1 MEIRDPRQVTN
12 SPLPGSLEPA
22 VTGSAAD
29 SSGTNSATNFTV
41 DFLRQILLNGPQIAA
56 NSSAGFTASQ
66 TLERGS
72 RSEAVG
78 SRRDLLSDR
87 ATTVAASIRERRS
100 ASDSRLARDTDDST
114 AVRTSATEDDR
125 RSRRESG
132 RSSPLGSPLGNHL
145 SGTALR
151 RDAADASRDSKL
163 PALRHERTA
172 EGDDSAHAAEDAEL
186 LEGDPSGSIE
196 SSGEVVAG
204 PVQDV
209 VLGEV
214 DPTGIEG
221 ARTEPVTGALEGEAL
236 EESVQE
242 LSREVETVQSTTGNS
257 LNAGAPQSA
266 RSSNSG
272 SGTNAFKA
280 GSSGRNTPT
289 ETTGQDASNVL
300 PGNGIQV
307 PSEGSAPVDD
317 DGNVVPQEAS
327 PVSSV
332 SQATAYPSGNAILL
346 DSRAEAV
353 RAMRGDSASSLSSFR
368 RMLAEGTG
376 TPDAKVQGAESE
388 SSTKSAAGDNQTVAS
403 NAGNVEATDDSDA
416 LPQVMRTD
424 GVPIL
429 AAVPGSPPEVAP
441 AVSSSPDGV
450 RDLLLESAAQ
460 ILAIGTGSLQ
470 TRTEAQ
476 NSWQVGR
483 QSGSGY
489 SAGRSS
495 GAAATSGPQAGGLP
509 VGWQPAGWNP
519 VAGSASWMS
528 AGSHPGSAATSAV
541 IAATVGT
548 GSAAITPLSFA
559 AALASAA
566 STGSI
571 PLADAKGQAASDSL
585 VAGSPTADGELPVST
600 PVTTAATNGVGR
612 VASAA
617 PTTSPEMA
625 INQVAQGIL
634 DSTASG
640 ILTAARSEQSFS
652 IVLSPE
658 NYGEL
663 TIDVRQNDEG
673 VSVRLE
679 ATTGAGHELL
689 SDHLTKLHEILEQ
702 RGLAVDQI
710 TIDRIEAPRDVA
722 APSQPERDQN
732 SDDRSREQQARH
744 DRAETG
750 THGSGGRGAGN
761 SRSGDPSAQERRI
774 DGRRDSVVEAMGRE
788 SRESVPGKPIAAN
801 SVSSANPLRWERVD
815 IQI

>member
-22 VTGSAAD
+22 ATGSGTD

-56 NSSAGFTASQ
+56 NSSAGFTAGNA
-66 TLERGS
+66 LERGS
-72 RSEAVG
+72 RSETAR
-78 SRRDLLSDR
+78 SRRDLLGDR

-100 ASDSRLARDTDDST
+100 GNDPRLARDTDDST
-114 AVRTSATEDDR
+114 PVRTSATEDDR

-132 RSSPLGSPLGNHL
+132 RSSPFGSPLGNHL
-145 SGTALR
+145 SGSALR
-151 RDAADASRDSKL
+151 RDAGDTSRDSKL
-163 PALRHERTA
+163 PALRHDRTA
-172 EGDDSAHAAEDAEL
+172 EGEDSAHAAEDAEL
-186 LEGDPSGSIE
+186 LESDPSGSIE

-204 PVQDV
+204 PVQDA

-221 ARTEPVTGALEGEAL
+221 ARTEPALGALEEDAL
-236 EESVQE
+236 EISH
-242 LSREVETVQSTTGNS
+242 EVETAQSTSGDPLSVGT
-257 LNAGAPQSA
+257 PQSSH
-266 RSSNSG
+266 SSNSG
-272 SGTNAFKA
+272 SGTNAYKA
-280 GSSGRNTPT
+280 GSSGRNTPA
-289 ETTGQDASNVL
+289 EATGQDASNVL

-307 PSEGSAPVDD
+307 PSEGSVPVDD

-332 SQATAYPSGNAILL
+332 SQATAYPTGNAILL
-346 DSRAEAV
+346 ESRAEAV
-353 RAMRGDSASSLSSFR
+353 RAMRGDSTSSLSSFR
-368 RMLAEGTG
+368 RLLAEGTG
-376 TPDAKVQGAESE
+376 AQNAKVHGAESE
-388 SSTKSAAGDNQTVAS
+388 SFTKSAASESQIVALDAGDLEAS
-403 NAGNVEATDDSDA
+403 DDSAA
-416 LPQVMRTD
+416 LPQVAGAD
-424 GVPIL
+424 GVPTL

-441 AVSSSPDGV
+441 AVSSSLDGV

-460 ILAIGTGSLQ
+460 IPALGTGSLQ

-476 NSWQVGR
+476 NNRQFGR
-483 QSGSGY
+483 QSGGGY
-489 SAGRSS
+489 SSGRSNS
-495 GAAATSGPQAGGLP
+495 AAPASGPQAGGLP
-509 VGWQPAGWNP
+509 SGWQPAGWNP
-519 VAGSASWMS
+519 VAGSAPWMS
-528 AGSHPGSAATSAV
+528 AGSHPSSAATSAV
-541 IAATVGT
+541 IAAAART
-548 GSAAITPLSFA
+548 GGAPIAPLSFA

-566 STGSI
+566 STGSVS
-571 PLADAKGQAASDSL
+571 LVDAKGQAASDSL
-585 VAGSPTADGELPVST
+585 VGGSPTADGELPVAT

-617 PTTSPEMA
+617 PTTSSEIA
-625 INQVAQGIL
+625 ISQVAQRIL
-634 DSTASG
+634 DSTANG
-640 ILTAARSEQSFS
+640 ILTAARSEQNFS

-689 SDHLTKLHEILEQ
+689 SGHLAELHELLEQ

-710 TIDRIEAPRDVA
+710 TVDRIEAPRDVA
-722 APSQPERDQN
+722 APSQPEGDQN
-732 SDDRSREQQARH
+732 ADDRSREQQARH

-750 THGSGGRGAGN
+750 TNGSGGGGAGN
-761 SRSGDPSAQERRI
+761 SRSGDPSTRERRI
-774 DGRRDSVVEAMGRE
+774 DGQRDSVVEATGRE
-788 SRESVPGKPIAAN
+788 SRESVPAKPIAAN
-801 SVSSANPLRWERVD
+801 AVSSANPLRWERVD